1 MKEDIKQNNYE
12 FEEQFDKFLRGKMSP
27 EEESN
32 FKEYLKRN
40 PELKQK
46 AVATAR
52 IAKAM
57 TAVGTAKDTET
68 IKEINESNL
77 SQIKNIADKASGKKT
92 IRIIPFRKVIIAFSA
107 AASIMLCIFGGYKY
121 YQYSQTTGL
130 GYESLSYYSSSEFTR
145 GEDDEAS
152 KRLNSIYEALNKRE
166 NIASSIRQ
174 LEVMFEKSIS
184 EEYNDYTEYYPEIGW
199 LLSNAYLM
207 DNDRDKA
214 LKVLYKLRS
223 DYDAE
228 TSLGE
233 SVRELIKKIEKI

>member
-1 MKEDIKQNNYE
+1 MNEDIKQNNYE
-12 FEEQFDKFLRGKMSP
+12 FEEQLDKFLRGKMSP
-27 EEESN
+27 KEESN

-57 TAVGTAKDTET
+57 TAVGTAKDTEI
-68 IKEINESNL
+68 IKEINESNP

-121 YQYSQTTGL
+121 NQYCQTTGL

-145 GEDDEAS
+145 GEDDDVS
-152 KRLNSIYEALNKRE
+152 KHLNSIYEDLNNRKNRV
-166 NIASSIRQ
+166 SSISQ
-174 LEVMFEKSIS
+174 LEEMFDESIS
-184 EEYNDYTEYYPEIGW
+184 EEYNDFTEYYPEIGW

-214 LKVLYKLRS
+214 LKVLYKLKS
-223 DYDAE
+223 DYDTE
-228 TSLGE
+228 TSFGE
-233 SVRELIKKIEKI
+233 SVKELIKKIEEI